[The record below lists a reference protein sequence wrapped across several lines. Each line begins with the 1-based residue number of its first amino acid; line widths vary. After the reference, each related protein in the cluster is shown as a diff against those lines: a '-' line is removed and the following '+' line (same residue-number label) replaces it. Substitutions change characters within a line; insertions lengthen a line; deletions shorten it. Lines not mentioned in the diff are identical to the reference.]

1 MKPSVPLLPR
11 TRLSSLLWSGLV
23 LSTAVLLPAMQAVA
37 AGPFAYV
44 GHGGSPD
51 WARWSYGPVR
61 NDEVQQVTFQLHT
74 GSAAADPDMHF
85 AFGLRGGA
93 AIVPCP
99 INDAPQFA
107 NGCPLGRGI
116 AFGHVPD
123 GFGTGGTCS
132 GIAVEHF
139 SLGYAGDKAIVAGS
153 CVPFPIR
160 PDQHFAFILRATAD
174 NVSWILLELSWL
186 PTRNAQ
192 TGNTELMPTWNSV
205 ARGGCIETA
214 GRPCPELAEVDQD
227 YGDVFVASGFVK
239 NGSFWKVED
248 LRVISY

>member
-1 MKPSVPLLPR
+1 MKPVAATMACLA
-11 TRLSSLLWSGLV
+11 LSLAG
-23 LSTAVLLPAMQAVA
+23 AAGA
-37 AGPFAYV
+37 AGPYSYV

-61 NDEVQQVTFQLHT
+61 NDEIQQVTLQLQT

-93 AIVPCP
+93 TMVPCP
-99 INDAPQFA
+99 INDLPQFA

-116 AFGHVPD
+116 TFGHVPD

-132 GIAVEHF
+132 GVAIEHF
-139 SLGYAGDKAIVAGS
+139 SLGYAGDPLIVAGS

-160 PDQHFAFILRATAD
+160 PDQRYAFIIRATVD
-174 NVSWILLELSWL
+174 NVSWRLLELSWL
-186 PTRNAQ
+186 PTRDPQ
-192 TGNTELMPTWNSV
+192 TGAGVMTPQWNDV

-214 GRPCPELAEVDQD
+214 GRPCPEFAEVDRD

-239 NGSFWKVED
+239 EGSFWIVED
-248 LRVISY
+248 LRILSY

>member
-1 MKPSVPLLPR
+1 MTPSLSWLR
-11 TRLSSLLWSGLV
+11 FLALSSLMV
-23 LSTAVLLPAMQAVA
+23 PADAVA
-37 AGPFAYV
+37 VGPFSYV

-61 NDEVQQVTFQLHT
+61 NDEVQQITFRLHT

-85 AFGLRGGA
+85 AVGLRGGA
-93 AIVPCP
+93 ALVPCP
-99 INDAPQFA
+99 ISDLPQFA

-116 AFGHVPD
+116 TFGHVPD
-123 GFGTGGTCS
+123 GFGTGGVCT
-132 GIAVEHF
+132 GVAVEHF
-139 SLGYAGDKAIVAGS
+139 SIGYAGDKMIVAGS

-160 PDQHFAFILRATAD
+160 PDEEYAFIVRATAD
-174 NVSWILLELSWL
+174 NVSWYLLELSWL
-186 PTRNAQ
+186 PTTDPQ
-192 TGNTELMPTWNSV
+192 TGASVLVPQWNDV

-239 NGSFWKVED
+239 EGSVWKIED
-248 LRVISY
+248 LRIVSY